1 MPLTRYLSGKAV
13 AEKNH
18 EGIYFKVIMSTKVF
32 VLICLLVCSIIT
44 LTIEGK
50 ILITVNQ
57 APDFN
62 LQRRRSSVGANRC
75 TDDPAPLKKRQKKNT
90 LMTEIVSLIYS
101 KSITSRAKREFLN
114 R

>member
-18 EGIYFKVIMSTKVF
+18 EGIHKVIMSTKVF
-32 VLICLLVCSIIT
+32 VFICLLVCSIIT
-44 LTIEGK
+44 LTIEDK

-62 LQRRRSSVGANRC
+62 LQRRRSSVGTNRC
-75 TDDPAPLKKRQKKNT
+75 TNDPAPLKKRQKK
-90 LMTEIVSLIYS
+90 L
-101 KSITSRAKREFLN
+101 
-114 R
+114 

>member
-75 TDDPAPLKKRQKKNT
+75 TDDPAPLKKRQKKNCSGERGY
-90 LMTEIVSLIYS
+90 MPVGV
-101 KSITSRAKREFLN
+101 
-114 R
+114 